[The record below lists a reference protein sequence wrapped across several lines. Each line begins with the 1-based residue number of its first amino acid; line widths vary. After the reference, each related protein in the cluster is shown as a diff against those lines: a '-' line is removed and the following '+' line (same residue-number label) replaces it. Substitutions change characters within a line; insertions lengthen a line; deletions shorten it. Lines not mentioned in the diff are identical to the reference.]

1 MCLWIKNC
9 ISKVPGRAK
18 IKYALSRRN
27 VVGFCVRYFWKIVSV
42 AAILFVV
49 PWVVV
54 KFQLIESLKWW
65 VMGWWW
71 VKLLVLTSF
80 LWILFRR
87 KINTRPRLMVK
98 NEASILGSSG
108 LVDDKPIS
116 RATEDTLSRGAFVSM
131 LIELLKGFPFSEGAK
146 YIGLYAPWGD
156 GKTSVINLLKE
167 RMHDDGRFTFVDFEP
182 WKYQSQEELPFVF
195 FEHIARSVG
204 TVDGSVGEQFE
215 WLAKFIRL
223 RYVGKRIGGINALI
237 DAIRL
242 FILEHELSEDVVLQK
257 LRKLLL
263 RENRK
268 VVVVIDDLDRLPKED
283 VCRVI
288 RFLKAHGDLPNVI
301 YLIAADES
309 YLAGAVGSMIAGG
322 VQDEFLDGS
331 KYLEKIIPLS
341 RQLPVID
348 AERLLVE
355 FERQV
360 NALIDKYWNGHP
372 VSKSLDYQIAL
383 PYLDNI
389 RSLKR
394 AVNALDIDLAFAKAK
409 VGDVSWLGVDI
420 GDYVALSILREF
432 ERKFYDGLPNARYEL
447 QKAMNW
453 PYGNDD
459 KGVLESWMEKH
470 FWGLA
475 TPQGKE
481 NVKEFVLT
489 RLGVTATGG
498 HGKPIVYSLKYRDE
512 SDELLNYRLSS
523 RLCFPCYF
531 LSEVEDVQLYQGP
544 LNEFLTS
551 IANKRFPEELVSRLD
566 REGKLPLLMYMLE
579 SQKVFEDD
587 STSEFFMRT
596 LIRIGERV
604 LRPVSLPVDVG
615 EFTFRDYTI
624 YERVFK
630 CLFVYC
636 RKLKMELHTR
646 RMHNMCKEGEDHV
659 GFVVFPMLVEE
670 NSLVMLERF
679 IAMEGDEHKK
689 GDSSAD
695 LCFTNEEFSKMEGL
709 YVARIAKKQREDAA
723 VNLTA
728 FLNLF
733 RSWMIILNK
742 ANNPE
747 WNREFSAA
755 NDKWL
760 SDYSVLT
767 IMLIFFTDD
776 ERAARDVT
784 YAVAADMGRL
794 EKYWSQEQVDRIMST
809 LETATKKDER
819 DTLFLAAYKFA
830 RNRKLR
836 GDTYDKEAQFEY
848 MKEHYREIIESDS
861 VVE

>member
-1 MCLWIKNC
+1 M
-9 ISKVPGRAK
+9 
-18 IKYALSRRN
+18 
-27 VVGFCVRYFWKIVSV
+27 
-42 AAILFVV
+42 
-49 PWVVV
+49 
-54 KFQLIESLKWW
+54 
-65 VMGWWW
+65 
-71 VKLLVLTSF
+71 
-80 LWILFRR
+80 
-87 KINTRPRLMVK
+87 
-98 NEASILGSSG
+98 
-108 LVDDKPIS
+108 
-116 RATEDTLSRGAFVSM
+116 
-131 LIELLKGFPFSEGAK
+131 
-146 YIGLYAPWGD
+146 
-156 GKTSVINLLKE
+156 
-167 RMHDDGRFTFVDFEP
+167 
-182 WKYQSQEELPFVF
+182 
-195 FEHIARSVG
+195 
-204 TVDGSVGEQFE
+204 
-215 WLAKFIRL
+215 
-223 RYVGKRIGGINALI
+223 
-237 DAIRL
+237 
-242 FILEHELSEDVVLQK
+242 
-257 LRKLLL
+257 
-263 RENRK
+263 
-268 VVVVIDDLDRLPKED
+268 
-283 VCRVI
+283 
-288 RFLKAHGDLPNVI
+288 
-301 YLIAADES
+301 
-309 YLAGAVGSMIAGG
+309 
-322 VQDEFLDGS
+322 
-331 KYLEKIIPLS
+331 
-341 RQLPVID
+341 
-348 AERLLVE
+348 
-355 FERQV
+355 
-360 NALIDKYWNGHP
+360 
-372 VSKSLDYQIAL
+372 
-383 PYLDNI
+383 
-389 RSLKR
+389 
-394 AVNALDIDLAFAKAK
+394 
-409 VGDVSWLGVDI
+409 
-420 GDYVALSILREF
+420 
-432 ERKFYDGLPNARYEL
+432 
-447 QKAMNW
+447 
-453 PYGNDD
+453 
-459 KGVLESWMEKH
+459 
-470 FWGLA
+470 
-475 TPQGKE
+475 
-481 NVKEFVLT
+481 
-489 RLGVTATGG
+489 
-498 HGKPIVYSLKYRDE
+498 
-512 SDELLNYRLSS
+512 
-523 RLCFPCYF
+523 
-531 LSEVEDVQLYQGP
+531 
-544 LNEFLTS
+544 TS